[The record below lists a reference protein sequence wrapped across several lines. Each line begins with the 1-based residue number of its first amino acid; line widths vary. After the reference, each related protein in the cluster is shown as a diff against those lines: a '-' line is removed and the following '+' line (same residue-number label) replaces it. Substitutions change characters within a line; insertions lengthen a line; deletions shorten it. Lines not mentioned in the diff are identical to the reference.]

1 MVVTG
6 FVIADSLKEARKNIV
21 GKVLN
26 TVQFKRAVLSPKVEK
41 SVVITKAWFG
51 RFCCK
56 RHDQVWRWRFP
67 YLAPEGDGA

>member
-6 FVIADSLKEARKNIV
+6 FVIADSLKEARENIL

-41 SVVITKAWFG
+41 SVVIAKAWFG
-51 RFCCK
+51 RFYCK
-56 RHDQVWRWRFP
+56 RHDQVWRWTFP